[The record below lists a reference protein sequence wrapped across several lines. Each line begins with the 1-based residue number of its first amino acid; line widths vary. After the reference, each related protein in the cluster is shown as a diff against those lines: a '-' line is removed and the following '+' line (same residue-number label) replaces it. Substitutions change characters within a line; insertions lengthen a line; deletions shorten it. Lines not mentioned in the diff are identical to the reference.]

1 MLSIFRRKN
10 NDKVK
15 KSGLDSSVS
24 SSDLLNEEA
33 EPAAD
38 TEIKTELSIHPAW
51 NIPSEQMYVLRFLN
65 NELSPLKPNQ
75 ISLSGIEIKPE
86 DNGIEVTAFVRN
98 SLNKGIKFEQVS
110 LLLLDSDKQ
119 VIARHE
125 FNLTEIGEVPGRSS
139 RPWTFTFPASAIQ
152 KREFSL
158 EDWTLA
164 FELKKKHSLDLHS
177 TWEKSIAEDD
187 KQKLEKLL
195 ENIQPPKSGEINF
208 MGLSAKLADSG
219 DLHVTVLIRNGHEKN
234 VQLQQLPL
242 QVEDAAGDKV
252 AGGGFKL
259 EDFEVKANTS
269 KPWTFIFP
277 SSLITKDNPDLSN
290 WKVYPLQ

>member
-10 NDKVK
+10 NDNVK

-24 SSDLLNEEA
+24 SGELLNETKTS
-33 EPAAD
+33 AD
-38 TEIKTELSIHPAW
+38 EEIETELSIHPAW

-65 NELSPLKPNQ
+65 NELQPLKPNQ
-75 ISLSGIEIKPE
+75 ISLSGIEMKA
-86 DNGIEVTAFVRN
+86 DGSGLEVSAFVRN
-98 SLNKGIKFEQVS
+98 SLNKGIKFEQVG
-110 LLLLDSDKQ
+110 LLLMDSEKQ

-125 FNLTEIGEVPGRSS
+125 FSLSELGEIPGRSS
-139 RPWTFTFPASAIQ
+139 RPWTFVFPPSSVQ
-152 KREFSL
+152 RTEFSK
-158 EDWTLA
+158 EDWTIA

-177 TWEKSIAEDD
+177 TWEKSIAEED
-187 KQKLEKLL
+187 KEKLEKLL
-195 ENIQPPKSGEINF
+195 QNIQPPKAGEVNF

-234 VQLQQLPL
+234 IKLQQLPL
-242 QVEDAAGDKV
+242 QVEDATGEKV

-277 SSLITKDNPDLSN
+277 SSLVTKENPDLSK

>member
-10 NDKVK
+10 SDKVK

-24 SSDLLNEEA
+24 SNELLNETETS
-33 EPAAD
+33 AD
-38 TEIKTELSIHPAW
+38 EEIETELSIHPAW

-65 NELSPLKPNQ
+65 NELQPLKPNQ
-75 ISLSGIEIKPE
+75 ISLSGIEMKAEEP
-86 DNGIEVTAFVRN
+86 GLEVTAFVRN
-98 SLNKGIKFEQVS
+98 SLNKGIKFEKVG
-110 LLLLDSDKQ
+110 LLLMDSKKQ
-119 VIARHE
+119 AIARHE
-125 FNLTEIGEVPGRSS
+125 FDLSELGEIPGRSS
-139 RPWTFTFPASAIQ
+139 RPWTFVFPPSSVQ
-152 KREFSL
+152 RTEFSK
-158 EDWTLA
+158 EDWTIA

-177 TWEKSIAEDD
+177 TWEKSIAEED
-187 KQKLEKLL
+187 KEKLEKLL
-195 ENIQPPKSGEINF
+195 QNIQPPKSGEINF

-219 DLHVTVLIRNGHEKN
+219 DLHVSVLIRNGHDRN
-234 VQLQQLPL
+234 IQLQQLPL
-242 QVEDAAGDKV
+242 QVEDAAGEKV

-277 SSLITKDNPDLSN
+277 SSLVTKENPDLSK